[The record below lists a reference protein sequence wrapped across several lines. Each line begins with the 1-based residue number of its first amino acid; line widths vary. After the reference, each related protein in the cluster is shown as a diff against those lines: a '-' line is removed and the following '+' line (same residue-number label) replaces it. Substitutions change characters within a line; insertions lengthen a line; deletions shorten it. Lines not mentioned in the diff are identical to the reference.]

1 MNTAITDFYFK
12 LRSGNDVTLTN
23 DEAERLYSVLLQQQE
38 SFAAK
43 VAEVERLD
51 AENDELRR
59 RGDELSSAILTIN
72 KAKRHEIMIDGDD
85 EPCYWQR
92 KEWVEWIVGLAN
104 QIEGGA

>member
-43 VAEVERLD
+43 VDEAERLHSAALAMRAEVTKLAEDHGDGFEVVPVDLKVWRSFCVALGDEVERVQ
-51 AENDELRR
+51 
-59 RGDELSSAILTIN
+59 
-72 KAKRHEIMIDGDD
+72 
-85 EPCYWQR
+85 P
-92 KEWVEWIVGLAN
+92 
-104 QIEGGA
+104 